1 MITELFIKQCEMA
14 EEIQK
19 LCEYKMG
26 DWFYA
31 TIYRRGVHK
40 GFMVISVDYGDNY
53 PGGILPDKHKKDNF
67 VTKGGGWWLPTQE
80 QLFEIAH
87 RAYNKNAH
95 YKSKEYEI
103 IADFV
108 EWMLN
113 SDINKYKDF
122 NLDFNDTK
130 SCLLIYIMEEFY
142 NKTWAGKDWIT
153 IEGGE

>member
-1 MITELFIKQCEMA
+1 MITDNFIKQCEA
-14 EEIQK
+14 SKEIQK
-19 LCEYKMG
+19 EWAQTVADIFIYKHDIENG
-26 DWFYA
+26 CYFYI
-31 TIYRRGVHK
+31 TE
-40 GFMVISVDYGDNY
+40 
-53 PGGILPDKHKKDNF
+53 HKKYVNAI
-67 VTKGGGWWLPTQE
+67 WLPTLE

-113 SDINKYKDF
+113 SDIDKYKDF
-122 NLDFNDTK
+122 NLDFDDTK

-142 NKTWAGKDWIT
+142 HKIWT
-153 IEGGE
+153 GEKWVKETN